1 MELLPEARI
10 QPGGDDVTHQIEEYD
25 QASGDVIGFKEID
38 YTHIT
43 ELSNMLAQRIEE
55 YMDKRLKYELYGHLY
70 HAHGYDMTEIGT
82 SSSQIRT

>member
-1 MELLPEARI
+1 MLFDRDWE
-10 QPGGDDVTHQIEEYD
+10 T
-25 QASGDVIGFKEID
+25 GDVLGLEGID

-43 ELSNMLAQRIEE
+43 ELSNEIAQRIEE
-55 YMDKRLKYELYGHLY
+55 YIDKRLKYESYGHLY